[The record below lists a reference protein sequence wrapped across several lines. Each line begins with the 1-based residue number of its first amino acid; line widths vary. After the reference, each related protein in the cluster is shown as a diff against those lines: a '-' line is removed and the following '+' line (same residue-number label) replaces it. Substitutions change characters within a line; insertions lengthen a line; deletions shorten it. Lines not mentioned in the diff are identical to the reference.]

1 MARMRWGA
9 ALCLLVV
16 GCAGAAPPRA
26 VGTVAVPH
34 GVELDWMPMPADGWT
49 IYGYVLDRETR
60 QPVVGA
66 DVVATDARTG
76 RSERV
81 STNGLGQFSF
91 VGLAA
96 GRYAV
101 AVNTGGARDVWP
113 DVVLDAGKR
122 TALRFHIGS
131 TRKIDLDDRLRVR
144 RVNRR

>member
-1 MARMRWGA
+1 MRRGI
-9 ALCLLVV
+9 ALCLFAF
-16 GCAGAAPPRA
+16 GCGASAAPRVTLAPEVVSDA
-26 VGTVAVPH
+26 
-34 GVELDWMPMPADGWT
+34 ELDWLPEPDDGWT
-49 IYGYVLDRETR
+49 IYGYVLDRDSR

-66 DVVATDARTG
+66 RVVATDARTG
-76 RSERV
+76 RSDEV

-101 AVNTGGARDVWP
+101 AVNIGKARDVWR

>member
-1 MARMRWGA
+1 MVPMRWGT
-9 ALCLLVV
+9 ALCLFAL

-26 VGTVAVPH
+26 AVPVAVPH
-34 GVELDWMPMPADGWT
+34 GVDLDWMPMPAEGWT
-49 IYGYVLDRETR
+49 IYGYVLDRDSR

-76 RSERV
+76 RSAQV

-96 GRYAV
+96 GHYAV
-101 AVNTGGARDVWP
+101 AVNIGSARDVWR